1 MRHVYYLVVFAILL
15 ASCSSAPSVDTV
27 ATSVARTVAAQ
38 QVQPSPVAPQPTN
51 TPEPTATSTYRPLPT
66 HPPTYTQRPTPA
78 ITRRPTPTPL
88 PEIGSYENPVLYG
101 SSLSLSKDNGSQ
113 EFKITLTDVRRGDDA
128 WQMLYAVNPY
138 NEPAPE
144 GMEWIGT
151 LIKIEYTKGP
161 SGKVL
166 ELDRYF
172 VNTVT
177 KGSILEIPFYLGP
190 DPEFD
195 LKILPGGEG
204 EGWIFGH
211 VYVDDP
217 KPMIVFA
224 YSGGNPGF
232 YMSLTP

>member
-1 MRHVYYLVVFAILL
+1 MKGFLLIIFVIFSILISACG
-15 ASCSSAPSVDTV
+15 ASQSSIQ
-27 ATSVARTVAAQ
+27 TSVSSTIAAY
-38 QVQPSPVAPQPTN
+38 SIS
-51 TPEPTATSTYRPLPT
+51 TPLFTDTPMVTATKT
-66 HPPTYTQRPTPA
+66 
-78 ITRRPTPTPL
+78 PTPTFTPTKTLYPSPTRTRMPTSTPKPELGSSENPIPYGFPL
-88 PEIGSYENPVLYG
+88 PLVRD
-101 SSLSLSKDNGSQ
+101 KTQ
-113 EFKITLTDVRRGDDA
+113 EYTITLTDVRRGDEA
-128 WQMLYAVNPY
+128 WQLLYNVNQF

-144 GMEWIGT
+144 GMEWIGI

-190 DPEFD
+190 EPEFD
-195 LKILPGGEG
+195 LKILPEGEG

-217 KPMIVFA
+217 APMIVFA

>member
-1 MRHVYYLVVFAILL
+1 MKSLYYLVLFAILL
-15 ASCSSAPSVDTV
+15 ASCSSAPSADTI
-27 ATSVARTVAAQ
+27 ATSVAGTVAAQ
-38 QVQPSPVAPQPTN
+38 QPAKQEQVSTTVPQPTDMPTK
-51 TPEPTATSTYRPLPT
+51 TPRPSPTRTHVPTSTPK
-66 HPPTYTQRPTPA
+66 
-78 ITRRPTPTPL
+78 
-88 PEIGSYENPVLYG
+88 PEIGSYENPYPYG
-101 SSLSLSKDNGSQ
+101 SPMSLENSTQ
-113 EFKITLTDVRRGDDA
+113 EFKITLTDVKRSDEA
-128 WQMLYAVNPY
+128 WQMLYDVNQF

-172 VNTVT
+172 LNTVT
-177 KGSILEIPFYLGP
+177 KGSILEIPFYVSP
-190 DPEFD
+190 QPEFD

-224 YSGGNPGF
+224 YSSGNPGF